1 MTPPHRASGGRAA
14 AQPARSGTPLAQLA
28 RVGVLSDTH
37 GLLRPEAV
45 AALAGS
51 ELLVHAG
58 DIGAAGIL
66 PALRAIAPLVA
77 IRGNNDTAEWA
88 AGVPA
93 TATAQWGAVR
103 LYVVHD
109 RADLELDP
117 RAAGIHVVI
126 SGHSHRPAIEHRDG
140 VLYVNPGSC
149 GPRRFSLPVTVA
161 RLTLHGTRVEAEIVD
176 VMTGRPGQTTATF
189 TQ

>member
-1 MTPPHRASGGRAA
+1 MTPRR
-14 AQPARSGTPLAQLA
+14 

-37 GLLRPEAV
+37 GLLRPEAL

-51 ELLVHAG
+51 QLLVHAG
-58 DIGAAGIL
+58 DIGAVEVLAT
-66 PALRAIAPLVA
+66 LRAVAPLVA

-88 AGVPA
+88 AGLPA

-103 LYVVHD
+103 LFVVHN
-109 RADLELDP
+109 RADLQFDP
-117 RAAGIHVVI
+117 RAAGIHVVVT
-126 SGHSHRPAIEHRDG
+126 GHSHRPAIERHDG

-161 RLTLHGTRVEAEIVD
+161 RLTARGNRVEAEIVD
-176 VMTGRPGQTTATF
+176 VMTGEIHPAAAL
-189 TQ
+189 